1 MVYRKK
7 RPFRVGAG
15 GGRRHRQAGL
25 ADCGTGGENG
35 KDQNL
40 SFSKRRLF
48 RCTCQAE
55 RICGQLRV
63 CVCAR
68 HTHSSQSACLECN
81 GIIYKGEVVGV
92 ERFCSAAGAGKEIR
106 KAKAAREPLL
116 PGALYNG
123 SWLWRG

>member
-1 MVYRKK
+1 MGQEERTAKIKIFPSAREGCLDALVRQSEY
-7 RPFRVGAG
+7 VGS
-15 GGRRHRQAGL
+15 L
-25 ADCGTGGENG
+25 E
-35 KDQNL
+35 
-40 SFSKRRLF
+40 
-48 RCTCQAE
+48 
-55 RICGQLRV
+55 

-106 KAKAAREPLL
+106 KAKAARKPLL